1 MGSYDDISSEIELLT
16 FVVKDNNENM
26 KAKNTNVIPAKPG
39 NLENGLS
46 PDPAPA
52 DQVGLLCHYTHS
64 EMPLF
69 LLLVEFRFLSPL
81 QKDSI
86 II

>member
-16 FVVKDNNENM
+16 FLTKENNENM
-26 KAKNTNVIPAKPG
+26 ESKNTNVIPAKPG
-39 NLENGLS
+39 SLENGLS
-46 PDPAPA
+46 SDPVPA

-69 LLLVEFRFLSPL
+69 LLLVEFRFLAPL
-81 QKDSI
+81 QKQSP
-86 II
+86 